1 MHPRTPVLP
10 TETSTPPATA
20 TQGTQGK
27 RPIIKQMKCSKSGD
41 RICAKDGSS
50 PFYKKSL
57 FWCVPHDTLYS
68 MALLGVPA
76 PVAPSGSSVVTRGAV
91 QSTPIT
97 DEPLSTHSRVNT
109 PLPATWR
116 WARARMQRIH
126 DVRAQAGR
134 EASRH
139 GEVR

>member
-1 MHPRTPVLP
+1 MANHQANELHQAWRQDLRERWQLP
-10 TETSTPPATA
+10 LQQEVPLLVRAARHTSLHGIA
-20 TQGTQGK
+20 
-27 RPIIKQMKCSKSGD
+27 
-41 RICAKDGSS
+41 
-50 PFYKKSL
+50 
-57 FWCVPHDTLYS
+57 
-68 MALLGVPA
+68 
-76 PVAPSGSSVVTRGAV
+76 RGARACGPVRVFRGTV

-109 PLPATWR
+109 PLPAAWR

>member
-1 MHPRTPVLP
+1 M
-10 TETSTPPATA
+10 
-20 TQGTQGK
+20 QGK
-27 RPIIKQMKCSKSGD
+27 WPIIKQMNCTKHGD
-41 RICAKDGSS
+41 RTCAKDGSS
-50 PFYKKSL
+50 PFNKKSL

-97 DEPLSTHSRVNT
+97 NEPVSTHDYERVNT